1 MGPGGWRADR
11 PNCTILIT
19 VVANYSAKDITVLE
33 GLEPVRRRPGMYIG
47 GVGSSGL
54 HHLVWEI
61 LDNSVDEAMN
71 GHASNIIVTLHKDES
86 SITVE
91 DDGRGIPVDK
101 HPQTKTSALEV
112 IFTTLHAGGKFE
124 ATNYKTA
131 GGLHGVGASVV
142 NALSRELVATVKRDG
157 YTWEQKYKQGD
168 PVGGVKKLGAARGSG
183 TTVYFHPDP
192 QIFPKVQF
200 DAEVIRERL
209 EVASYLHKGL
219 KVTFENEAAAAG
231 QPKREVFEHPE
242 GLVEYQKKILADRKA
257 RPVHDAPFTLTREH
271 DETGLKL
278 DLLLQWTESTDEH
291 VRSYANGIPTGSG
304 GTHEN
309 GMRAGVG
316 KAIRNFIDTHNL
328 SPKGVTLTAEDIRE
342 GVVGVLSI
350 FLKEP
355 QFQGQTKDRLNN
367 PEVAAIVDGIVRPA
381 LEHWL
386 NHTKSTAEAIVAR
399 IILAARAREASR
411 AAQAEVTRKS
421 ATSSRLTLPGKL
433 SDCTSPGRGE
443 SEIFI
448 VEGDSAG
455 GSAKQGRDRVRQAI
469 LPLRGKVLNAESAS
483 ISKVLENKELSDLV
497 TALGCGIGKG
507 FEISRLRYGR
517 VIILADADSDGHHIA
532 TLLLTFIYRHMPQLI
547 RDGKVYLA
555 QPPLYRIDVGK
566 DTHWALDDGH
576 KAAILKRAD
585 GRAKPEITRFKGL
598 GEMMPKVLWETTL
611 NPKTRRLLRVEISD
625 QIVTDRVINEL
636 MGKDPSARFRF
647 IMERA
652 EEAEELDV

>member
-1 MGPGGWRADR
+1 VSY
-11 PNCTILIT
+11 T
-19 VVANYSAKDITVLE
+19 AKDITVLE

-47 GVGSSGL
+47 GVGSPGL

-61 LDNSVDEAMN
+61 LDNSIDEAMN
-71 GHASNIIVTLHKDES
+71 GHASNVVVTLHADGAS
-86 SITVE
+86 LTVS

-101 HPQTKTSALEV
+101 HPTTKTIALEV

-124 ATNYKTA
+124 GQNYKTA

-157 YTWEQKYKQGD
+157 ATWEQRYKQGA
-168 PVGGVKKLGAARGSG
+168 PQGGVKKLGPARGTG
-183 TTVYFHPDP
+183 TTVFFRPDST
-192 QIFPKVQF
+192 IFPKTQF
-200 DAEVIRERL
+200 DAAIIRERI

-219 KVTFENEAAAAG
+219 KITFENEAAEG
-231 QPKREVFEHPE
+231 DQPRREVFEHSE
-242 GLVEYQKKILADRKA
+242 GIVDYLRKIMGERKA
-257 RPVHDAPFTLTREH
+257 RPVHELAFSQTREH
-271 DETGLKL
+271 EESGLKL
-278 DLLLQWTESTDEH
+278 DVVLQWSEATDEH
-291 VRSYANGIPTGSG
+291 LRSYVNGIPTGSG

-309 GMRAGVG
+309 GLRGGLG
-316 KAIRNFIDTHNL
+316 KAIRNFIDTHSL

-342 GVVGVLSI
+342 GMIGVLSI
-350 FLKEP
+350 FITEP

-367 PEVAAIVDGIVRPA
+367 PEVTNIVDSMVRPA

-386 NHTKSTAEAIVAR
+386 NHNRSTAEQIVAR

-433 SDCTSPGRGE
+433 SDCTSSGREE

-455 GSAKQGRDRVRQAI
+455 GSAKQGRDRARQAI
-469 LPLRGKVLNAESAS
+469 LPLRGKVLNAESATTA
-483 ISKVLENKELSDLV
+483 KVLENRELSDLV

-507 FEISRLRYGR
+507 FELSKLRYGK

-532 TLLLTFIYRHMPQLI
+532 TLLLTFIFRHMPQLI
-547 RDGKVYLA
+547 NAGKIYLA
-555 QPPLYRIDVGK
+555 QPPLYRIDIGK
-566 DTHWALDDGH
+566 ETHWATDDRH
-576 KAAILKRAD
+576 RDDILKRAT
-585 GRAKPEITRFKGL
+585 GRGKPEITRFKGL
-598 GEMMPKVLWETTL
+598 GEMMPKVLWETTM
-611 NPKTRRLLRVEISD
+611 NPRTRRLLRVTIDD
-625 QIVTDRVINEL
+625 QLATDRIINEL

-647 IMERA
+647 IMANA
-652 EEAEELDV
+652 EAAEELDV

>member
-1 MGPGGWRADR
+1 VS
-11 PNCTILIT
+11 TYT
-19 VVANYSAKDITVLE
+19 AKDITVLE

-47 GVGSSGL
+47 GVGSTGL
-54 HHLVWEI
+54 HHLVWEV
-61 LDNSVDEAMN
+61 LDNAVDEAMN
-71 GHASNIIVTLHKDES
+71 GHASNIAVMLHEDGS
-86 SITVE
+86 SITIQ

-124 ATNYKTA
+124 GQNYKTA

-142 NALSRELVATVKRDG
+142 NALSRELVATVRRDG
-157 YTWEQKYKQGD
+157 ATWEQRFKVGTPQG
-168 PVGGVKKLGAARGSG
+168 PVKKIGPARGTG
-183 TTVYFHPDP
+183 TTVFFRPDP
-192 QIFPKVQF
+192 TIFPKTQF
-200 DAEVIRERL
+200 DAATIRERL

-219 KVTFENEAAAAG
+219 KIVFENEAAEG
-231 QPKREVFEHPE
+231 EQPAREVFQHEE
-242 GLVEYQKKILADRKA
+242 GIGDYLRKILVERKA
-257 RPVHDAPFTLTREH
+257 NPVHESPFALTREH
-271 DETGLKL
+271 EETGLKL
-278 DLLLQWTESTDEH
+278 DVVLRWTESTEEH
-291 VRSYANGIPTGSG
+291 IRSYVNGIPTASG

-309 GMRAGVG
+309 GLRSGIG
-316 KAIRNFIDTHNL
+316 KAIRNFIDTHSL
-328 SPKGVTLTAEDIRE
+328 SPKGVTLTADDIRE
-342 GVVGVLSI
+342 GVIGVLSI
-350 FLKEP
+350 FIPEP

-367 PEVAAIVDGIVRPA
+367 PEVTATVDSMIRPA

-386 NHTKSTAEAIVAR
+386 NHNATMANAIVAR

-421 ATSSRLTLPGKL
+421 ATSARLTLPGKL
-433 SDCTSPGRGE
+433 SDCSMPGREE

-455 GSAKQGRDRVRQAI
+455 GSAKQGRDRARQAI

-483 ISKVLENKELSDLV
+483 LAKVLENKELADLV

-507 FEISRLRYGR
+507 FDISKLRYGR

-532 TLLLTFIYRHMPQLI
+532 TLLMTFIYRHMPGLMSAG
-547 RDGKVYLA
+547 RVYLA
-555 QPPLYRIDVGK
+555 QPPLYRIDAGK
-566 DTHWALDDGH
+566 ETFWATDDRH
-576 KAAILKRAD
+576 RDDILKRI
-585 GRAKPEITRFKGL
+585 GAKAKVDITRFKGL

-611 NPKTRRLLRVEISD
+611 NPRTRRLLKVEISD

-647 IMERA
+647 IMDRA